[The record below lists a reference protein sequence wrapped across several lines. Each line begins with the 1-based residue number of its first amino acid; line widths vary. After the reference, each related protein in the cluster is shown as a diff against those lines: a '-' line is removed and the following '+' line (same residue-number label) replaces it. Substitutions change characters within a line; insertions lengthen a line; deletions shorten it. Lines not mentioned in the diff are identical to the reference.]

1 MGVVLRIG
9 VIGQSGPISEEL
21 RAAAFA
27 VGQAVAARGALLFSG
42 GRDGVM
48 AAACHGAR
56 SAGGV
61 TVGILP
67 GDDLREAN
75 PYVTVPVTTGLTVV
89 GRSEVLVHAMDAC
102 IIVGGGAGTL
112 AEIAVAYL
120 YRKPL
125 VALRGTGGWGDH
137 LAAALVDGR
146 FLDHRRLVPIHY
158 VDDPEQAAA
167 LAVDLAQQGR
177 RPPDQAAS
185 GLGDVPKLRQGDGP
199 D

>member
-1 MGVVLRIG
+1 MVLRIG
-9 VIGQSGPISEEL
+9 VIGQSGSISEKL

-27 VGQAVAARGALLFSG
+27 VGRAVAARGALLFTG

-48 AAACHGAR
+48 AAASEGAR

-75 PYVTVPVTTGLTVV
+75 PHVTVPVTTGLTFQ
-89 GRSEVLVHAMDAC
+89 GRSEVLIHAADAF

-112 AEIAVAYL
+112 AEIALAYL

-125 VALRGTGGWGDH
+125 VALRGVGGWGDR
-137 LAAALVDGR
+137 LPAALVEGQY
-146 FLDHRRLVPIHY
+146 LDDRRLVPIHF
-158 VDDPEQAAA
+158 VDDPDAAVA
-167 LAVDLAQQGR
+167 LAVELATAQPDRSQ
-177 RPPDQAAS
+177 PPAA
-185 GLGDVPKLRQGDGP
+185 GELGDVP
-199 D
+199 

>member
-1 MGVVLRIG
+1 VRVVLRIG

-27 VGQAVAARGALLFSG
+27 VGRAVGARGALLFTG

-48 AAACHGAR
+48 AAASQGAQ

-75 PYVTVPVTTGLTVV
+75 PYVTAPVTTGLTMV
-89 GRSEVLVHAMDAC
+89 GRSEVLVHAVDAC

-137 LAAALVDGR
+137 LASALVDGR

-158 VDDPEQAAA
+158 VADPEEAVA
-167 LAVDLAQQGR
+167 LAAELAQRGQ
-177 RPPDQAAS
+177 RPPDRPAP
-185 GLGDVPKLRQGDGP
+185 GLGDVPKLREASE
-199 D
+199 

>member
-1 MGVVLRIG
+1 MVLRLG
-9 VIGQSGPISEEL
+9 VIGQSGPIGEDL

-27 VGQAVAARGALLFSG
+27 VGKAVGARGALLFTG

-48 AAACHGAR
+48 AAACHGAQ

-67 GDDLREAN
+67 GDDLSQAN
-75 PYVTVPVTTGLTVV
+75 PHVTVPVTTGLTMV
-89 GRSEVLVHAMDAC
+89 GRSEVLVHAVDAC

-125 VALRGTGGWGDH
+125 VALRGTGGWGDE
-137 LAAALVDGR
+137 LAPALVDGR

-158 VDDPEQAAA
+158 VDDPEAAVA
-167 LAVDLAQQGR
+167 LAVQLAEQARGLPK
-177 RPPDQAAS
+177 RPVQ
-185 GLGDVPKLRQGDGP
+185 GLGDVPG
-199 D
+199 